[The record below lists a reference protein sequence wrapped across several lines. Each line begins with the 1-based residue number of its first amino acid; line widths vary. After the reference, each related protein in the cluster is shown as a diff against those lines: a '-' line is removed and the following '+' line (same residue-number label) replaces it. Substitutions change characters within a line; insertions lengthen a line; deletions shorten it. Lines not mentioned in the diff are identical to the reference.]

1 MWPGAGKVKDRTSIT
16 DYTGLEQ
23 DDQGGFPVN
32 SPDCQVLHESVNHTW
47 KNLKGGLNDKF
58 QKRKPSRRTNGGF
71 VNDVLSSWEDM
82 KIEHIRNAT
91 DTQKQ
96 VMLEILEKQGGAN
109 FVSQLKCCKQIL
121 KVEYSIVK
129 EYDVNQESFT
139 VFSSFYA

>member
-32 SPDCQVLHESVNHTW
+32 SPDCQVLDQSVNHTW

-82 KIEHIRNAT
+82 KIEHIRNAI

-96 VMLEILEKQGGAN
+96 VMLEILEKQGGPTSFLSSNTAN
-109 FVSQLKCCKQIL
+109 KS
-121 KVEYSIVK
+121 
-129 EYDVNQESFT
+129 
-139 VFSSFYA
+139 